1 MLSSIITGTEITM
14 SAFLICTAVSLVLGI
29 CAALLCMYKNSY
41 SQSFVIALAM
51 LPAVVQ
57 LIIMLVNGNIGAG
70 VAVAGAFGLVR
81 FRSAPGTAREI
92 GLIFLAMSIGLAT
105 GMGYIAVAVIF
116 FFIMAVF
123 TFLLTALN
131 FGAGS
136 ANERDLKITVAEN
149 VDYDGLFDDILKK
162 YTKSYEI
169 DRVKTTNMGT
179 LFEVHYKIVL
189 RDGKVPKEFLDE
201 LRVRNGNLS
210 IVCSRPVPRES
221 M

>member
-1 MLSSIITGTEITM
+1 M

-29 CAALLCMYKNSY
+29 LSALLCMYKSKY

-57 LIIMLVNGNIGAG
+57 LIIMLANGNIGAG

-81 FRSAPGTAREI
+81 FRSATGTAKEI
-92 GLIFLAMSIGLAT
+92 GLIFLAMAIGLST

-116 FFIMAVF
+116 FFIMAIF
-123 TFLLTALN
+123 TILLTTLK

-136 ANERDLKITVAEN
+136 ENERDLRITVAEN
-149 VDYDGLFDDILKK
+149 VDYDGLFDDILEK
-162 YTKSYEI
+162 YTRSYEI

-179 LFEVHYKIVL
+179 LFEVHYKIIL

-210 IVCSRPVPRES
+210 IVCSRPMPKES
-221 M
+221 L